1 MTDRSIRRAA
11 ERKAI
16 KAARKAAKLN
26 PTTETSVS
34 EAQLA
39 ANRAN
44 AQLSTGAITPEGKA
58 IASRNH
64 TIHGL
69 TALPDSNFKVLPT
82 EDQSAFDRRL
92 ARFHQDWAPT
102 TATEEELVT
111 RLAVHSWLS
120 DRALRLQSQILAEVG
135 EQIAVEERKDFAL
148 YMRYHATH
156 SRGFSKSL
164 SELMRLR
171 NFHLRQE
178 TAAAVA
184 ERRALQ
190 AQIRFESQKQK
201 AELHAAR
208 MEALRLK
215 QEAIKQRNQKS
226 QKPEQPQTL
235 VADAA
240 ASVAASS

>member
-11 ERKAI
+11 ERKAL
-16 KAARKAAKLN
+16 KAVRKAAKLN
-26 PTTETSVS
+26 PTVS
-34 EAQLA
+34 ETQLA

-44 AQLSTGAITPEGKA
+44 AELSTGPTSEAGKA
-58 IASRNH
+58 ISSRNH

-69 TALPDSNFKVLPT
+69 TSVADSNFKVLPD
-82 EDQSAFDRRL
+82 EDQSAFDHMF
-92 ARFHQDWAPT
+92 AKFHKEWNAT

-111 RLAVHSWLS
+111 RLAVHSWLQA
-120 DRALRLQSQILAEVG
+120 RALRLQHQILAEVG
-135 EQIAVEERKDFAL
+135 EEIAVQERKDFAL
-148 YMRYHATH
+148 YMRYHTTH
-156 SRGFSKSL
+156 SRGFSKAL

-190 AQIRFESQKQK
+190 AQIRFESQKHK

-215 QEAIKQRNQKS
+215 QEAIKQRNEKA
-226 QKPEQPQTL
+226 QKPVQTATQTVVAENSL
-235 VADAA
+235 VRTA
-240 ASVAASS
+240 